1 MNRGFIGIVFLV
13 IVAILAATFVLTKN
27 NTRDTQSLH
36 FYEFIP
42 GNFTS
47 EIIEV
52 KQPYLLVEELLT
64 SSLIW
69 KELEENN
76 LELESFW
83 NSNDSQFNSMKENA
97 KALYLFAHREN
108 NYFLFEL
115 GAPLD
120 SINPK
125 KGFSSYLNHNFLL
138 YSANDLS
145 EFKTKCEEEAPLFD
159 NPSFQRILTQK
170 TKSKEGIKLFQKKS
184 EEWNVHEITFLPE
197 QLFSS
202 SNVKR
207 QDKKYSFD
215 GQLDLTI
222 FDYLPARFHQ
232 IEINQKDTIL
242 VSQSDSL
249 YYSEVSKTCFCD
261 GFFALTNWRQQS
273 ETNVVPLGD
282 SNEVVLVKI
291 NDLSDF
297 VDAMKDLKPDSI
309 SFNEGNHQLNYLGE
323 GIRINSLPKKYNY
336 VLRID
341 DYAYFS
347 QEKTQLEKMDFKI
360 FSGLTVNSSEEVST
374 FIKNNISRGSFH
386 ISISKGFDLGGLKS
400 SKGLSM
406 YQEKNQTSDLD
417 YVSFIY
423 SQEIEIGKGMV
434 NPKWKKS
441 FAANLNNRI
450 YRVKNHRTNDHDYL
464 IQDEN
469 HVIYFVSPNG
479 EINWSRNIGKRIV
492 GEVKNIDVFGNQKK
506 QLIFNTSNQLFLIDI
521 LGRDVGA
528 FPVTI
533 KDSATANVSIMDYDQ
548 DLNFRF
554 MVPTLAGIKS
564 VNIQGELVNGWAQPV
579 TKSPVTGD
587 IHHLLIANL
596 DYLLVQDKEYHF
608 YFYNR
613 RGEERHKVSAVFGAP
628 FYLTQGSTINNSRA
642 LFFDSSEN
650 TISRQFFGDKPVSIL
665 LSPQK
670 KITQFF
676 FMDFDQDD
684 EKDFVLIFGDEL
696 VVYGQDLIIKE
707 KMELPESYSQLRVGK
722 EGVSYINVLKDLVI
736 SRNGK
741 NHLIEKVEYYQI
753 DMVKNRLRVLVKYGN
768 DLKLLHLQ

>member
-13 IVAILAATFVLTKN
+13 IVAILAATVVLTKN
-27 NTRDTQSLH
+27 NTRDTQPLH

-42 GNFTS
+42 GNFTN

-52 KQPYLLVEELLT
+52 KQPYRLVEELLT

-69 KELEENN
+69 KELEENH
-76 LELESFW
+76 LELENFW
-83 NSNDSQFNSMKENA
+83 NSNDSQFNAMKEKA
-97 KALYLFAHREN
+97 KTLYLFAHRES

-125 KGFSSYLNHNFLL
+125 KGFSSYLNHNFVL

-145 EFKTKCEEEAPLFD
+145 EFRTKYEEEAPLLD
-159 NPSFQRILTQK
+159 HLSFQRILTQK

-207 QDKKYSFD
+207 QNKKYSFD

-222 FDYLPARFHQ
+222 FDYLPARFHR

-249 YYSEVSKTCFCD
+249 YYSEVSKTCSCD
-261 GFFALTNWRQQS
+261 GLFALTNWRHES
-273 ETNVVPLGD
+273 ETKVVPLGD

-309 SFNEGNHQLNYLGE
+309 AFNEGNHQLNYLGE

-347 QEKTQLEKMDFKI
+347 QEKTQLEKMDFRI

-386 ISISKGFDLGGLKS
+386 ISISQGFDLGGLKS

-434 NPKWKKS
+434 NPKWTKS
-441 FAANLNNRI
+441 FATNLNNRI

-492 GEVKNIDVFGNQKK
+492 GEVKNIDIFGNQKN

-564 VNIQGELVNGWAQPV
+564 VNIQGEWVNGWAQPV

-596 DYLLVQDKEYHF
+596 DYLLVQDREHHF

-642 LFFDSSEN
+642 LFLDSSEN

-676 FMDFDQDD
+676 FVDFDQDE

-707 KMELPESYSQLRVGK
+707 KMELPESYSQLRVGE
-722 EGVSYINVLKDLVI
+722 EGVSYINALKDLVI
-736 SRNGK
+736 IRNGK

-753 DMVKNRLRVLVKYGN
+753 DRVKNKLRVLVKYGN

>member
-42 GNFTS
+42 GNFTN

-52 KQPYLLVEELLT
+52 KQPYRLVEELLT

-69 KELEENN
+69 KELEENH
-76 LELESFW
+76 LELENFW
-83 NSNDSQFNSMKENA
+83 NSNDSQFNVMKEKA
-97 KALYLFAHREN
+97 KALYLFAHRES

-115 GAPLD
+115 GTPLD
-120 SINPK
+120 SVNPK
-125 KGFSSYLNHNFLL
+125 KGFSSYLVQNFVL

-145 EFKTKCEEEAPLFD
+145 EFKTKYEEEAPLLD
-159 NPSFQRILTQK
+159 HPSFQRILTQK

-207 QDKKYSFD
+207 KDKKYSFD

-222 FDYLPARFHQ
+222 FDYLPARFHR
-232 IEINQKDTIL
+232 IEINQKDTNL

-249 YYSEVSKTCFCD
+249 YYSEVSKTCSCD

-273 ETNVVPLGD
+273 ETKVVPLGD

-309 SFNEGNHQLNYLGE
+309 AFNEGNHQLNYLGE

-347 QEKTQLEKMDFKI
+347 QEKTQLEKMDFRI

-386 ISISKGFDLGGLKS
+386 ISISQGFDLGGLKS

-434 NPKWKKS
+434 NPKWTKS

-479 EINWSRNIGKRIV
+479 EVNWSRNIGKRIV
-492 GEVKNIDVFGNQKK
+492 GEVKNIDIFGNQKK

-596 DYLLVQDKEYHF
+596 DYLLVQDREHHF

-642 LFFDSSEN
+642 LFFDSTEN

-676 FMDFDQDD
+676 FVDFDQDD

-707 KMELPESYSQLRVGK
+707 KMELPESYSQLRVGE
-722 EGVSYINVLKDLVI
+722 EGVSYINALKDLVI
-736 SRNGK
+736 MRNGK

-753 DMVKNRLRVLVKYGN
+753 DRVKNRLRVLVKYGN